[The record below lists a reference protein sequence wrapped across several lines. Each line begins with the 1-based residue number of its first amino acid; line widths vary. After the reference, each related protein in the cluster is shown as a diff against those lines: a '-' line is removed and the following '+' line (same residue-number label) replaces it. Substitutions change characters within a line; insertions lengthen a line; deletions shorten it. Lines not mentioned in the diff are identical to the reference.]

1 MDEKQ
6 YLAALAAKDT
16 KIADLVAD
24 LASAGEKITAL
35 VEEGKA
41 KDEVIDSLTDD
52 LKKANLI
59 PSSTDLQAIEIEG
72 KAYIFKAK
80 TVEHEGKK
88 LSFKDIIGNK
98 ELASE
103 LLELAGDSLF
113 TPLKQA

>member
-16 KIADLVAD
+16 EIAALVA
-24 LASAGEKITAL
+24 
-35 VEEGKA
+35 EGKG

-59 PSSTDLQAIEIEG
+59 PSTQGLQAIEIEG
-72 KAYIFKAK
+72 KAYVFKAK
-80 TVEHEGKK
+80 TIEHEGKK
-88 LSFKDIIGNK
+88 VSFTDILGNK